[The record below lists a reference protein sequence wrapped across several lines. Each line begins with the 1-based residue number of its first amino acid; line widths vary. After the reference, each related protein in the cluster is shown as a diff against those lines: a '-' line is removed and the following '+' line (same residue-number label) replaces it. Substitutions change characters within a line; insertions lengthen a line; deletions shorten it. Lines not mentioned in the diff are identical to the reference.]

1 MVLNYI
7 LTRLEKGYRMKKTT
21 FILAIFSFQIL
32 LSDAIIGKRIK
43 NSRMKMLNGTN
54 AKLHD
59 FKNNGPLIINFWTTW
74 CMVCNKQ
81 NEYLNQINDHFS
93 NIGVNVLGVNIN
105 APDIVN
111 KVKPHVEKKN
121 INYSVAIDP
130 RSKIAKNFNVEAVPT
145 LFFIDSDGTILNKIV
160 GYSDGTENEILDVLT
175 NYLNDQDIPYE
186 KFEYNIINKKSNNI
200 EIEADF

>member
-32 LSDAIIGKRIK
+32 LSDAIIGNRIK

-121 INYSVAIDP
+121 INYNVAIDP

>member
-32 LSDAIIGKRIK
+32 LSDAIIGKKIK

-74 CMVCNKQ
+74 CMVCNNQ
-81 NEYLNQINDHFS
+81 NEYLNQINDHYHLFNRS
-93 NIGVNVLGVNIN
+93 IQTTELWDSHLNTQ
-105 APDIVN
+105 
-111 KVKPHVEKKN
+111 
-121 INYSVAIDP
+121 YS
-130 RSKIAKNFNVEAVPT
+130 E
-145 LFFIDSDGTILNKIV
+145 
-160 GYSDGTENEILDVLT
+160 
-175 NYLNDQDIPYE
+175 
-186 KFEYNIINKKSNNI
+186 
-200 EIEADF
+200 

>member
-1 MVLNYI
+1 
-7 LTRLEKGYRMKKTT
+7 MKKIT
-21 FILAIFSFQIL
+21 FILVIFSFQIL

-81 NEYLNQINDHFS
+81 NEYLNQISDHFS

-130 RSKIAKNFNVEAVPT
+130 RGKIAKNFNVEAVPA

-200 EIEADF
+200 EIEAYF

>member
-32 LSDAIIGKRIK
+32 LSDAIIGKKIK

-74 CMVCNKQ
+74 CMVCNNQ

>member
-32 LSDAIIGKRIK
+32 LSDAIIGNRIK

-81 NEYLNQINDHFS
+81 NEYLNQISDHFS

-175 NYLNDQDIPYE
+175 NYLNVQDIPYE

>member
-21 FILAIFSFQIL
+21 FILAIFSLQIL
-32 LSDAIIGKRIK
+32 LSDPIIGNRIK

-175 NYLNDQDIPYE
+175 NYLNVQDIPYE